1 MEVDILANR
10 LRSETLCLRIMPEE
24 KEIIKRKMQET
35 KSRNYV
41 DFIMKA
47 ISTHHTTNIDT
58 RPLMK
63 IGGELNRIG
72 VNVNQIAK
80 EVNTSKNLTESTARE
95 LLAVL
100 YEIRDQVNEMREVVR
115 KVLDIF
121 IDAREGR
128 IGGLHE
134 DAPYKD

>member
-1 MEVDILANR
+1 MANR

-47 ISTHHTTNIDT
+47 ISIHHTTNIDT

-100 YEIRDQVNEMREVVR
+100 YE
-115 KVLDIF
+115 
-121 IDAREGR
+121 
-128 IGGLHE
+128 
-134 DAPYKD
+134 

>member
-1 MEVDILANR
+1 MANR
-10 LRSETLCLRIMPEE
+10 LRSVQVLLRMMPEE
-24 KEIIKRKMQET
+24 KEILLKKMRET

-47 ISTHHTTNIDT
+47 ICTHHTTNIDT

-80 EVNTSKNLTESTARE
+80 AVNTSKNLTERTANE
-95 LLAVL
+95 LMSLL
-100 YEIRDQVNEMREVVR
+100 NEILKNIQEMREVVR
-115 KVLDIF
+115 KCLDIF

-128 IGGLHE
+128 INGLHE
-134 DAPYKD
+134 DTTYKE